1 MKNSTEVI
9 SFKASINYIT
19 FFQDILRNFL
29 KKSKRVLKKEAQ
41 EKYKHICF
49 SLKYSINKH
58 IENTVVF
65 TKLAVMVVR
74 ITAVVGAVVQ
84 LIQSQELEFQLI
96 FQEKNLS
103 IFTVHVLREL
113 YQKNFED
120 NVIDQTESN

>member
-1 MKNSTEVI
+1 
-9 SFKASINYIT
+9 
-19 FFQDILRNFL
+19 
-29 KKSKRVLKKEAQ
+29 
-41 EKYKHICF
+41 
-49 SLKYSINKH
+49 
-58 IENTVVF
+58 
-65 TKLAVMVVR
+65 MVVR

-113 YQKNFED
+113 YQKSFED